1 MYLEKTI
8 HKNKEFFKFLAVG
21 CASSLINLFVFYLI
35 FYLLKVNELMSSTI
49 AYLVGVFFGFLFNKN
64 WTFNNKQKRWVLL
77 LGKYFLVYTFNL
89 FVGLLSFNFINQN
102 TSLEEIVIQLLI
114 IMITAFCNFFGLKFF
129 VFR

>member
-1 MYLEKTI
+1 
-8 HKNKEFFKFLAVG
+8 
-21 CASSLINLFVFYLI
+21 
-35 FYLLKVNELMSSTI
+35 MSSTI

-64 WTFNNKQKRWVLL
+64 WTFNNKQKKWVLL

-89 FVGLLSFNFINQN
+89 FVGLLSFNLINQN

>member
-1 MYLEKTI
+1 
-8 HKNKEFFKFLAVG
+8 
-21 CASSLINLFVFYLI
+21 
-35 FYLLKVNELMSSTI
+35 MSSTI

-89 FVGLLSFNFINQN
+89 FVGLLSFKFINQN

-114 IMITAFCNFFGLKFF
+114 IIITAFCNFFGLKFF